1 MAKREGFEPPEPY
14 SSSVFKTDT
23 IDRSD
28 TSPYGSRRWNR
39 TTASRVRTWR
49 TSHYAMRLYMNS
61 DSQAIP
67 MPAQRILRDR
77 SSVVPL
83 IGLEPTT
90 FSV

>member
-1 MAKREGFEPPEPY
+1 MAKREGFEPPEPF
-14 SSSVFKTDT
+14 SPSVFKTDT

-28 TSPYGSRRWNR
+28 TSPYGRWNR

-67 MPAQRILRDR
+67 MPAQRILGDR